1 LQFVL
6 WEEWSRVSILRL
18 TRHPVLPDSAVIL
31 RPTLLLSA
39 IFGFYRLRLRDRA
52 DSGRAAFTLNKLGAS
67 FNDFFAG
74 GFGPRSL
81 GDVGSGDVFT
91 FFAERVIH
99 AILSFRLAVE

>member
-31 RPTLLLSA
+31 RPTLLLNA
-39 IFGFYRLRLRDRA
+39 IFGFYRLRLSEGA
-52 DSGRAAFTLNKLGAS
+52 GSGRVPFALNQLGAS
-67 FNDFFAG
+67 FNDFFAA
-74 GFGPRSL
+74 GFRPRPL
-81 GDVGSGDVFT
+81 GDVGGGNVFT
-91 FFAERVIH
+91 FFAERVVH